1 MTLTTEQIKD
11 IADDLDALGAE
22 LGSRDWDPDDS
33 VSVVS
38 AAAGSLVSVAAMR
51 APVPQQGYYPPP
63 PYPYTPEDFS
73 RPGAPV
79 TLHVQVTGR
88 TLSELKAQA
97 RLHGKGFFGTGDGL
111 EVALSGTVSQDHST
125 GETLYT
131 CAAIVRL
138 REGQGGPRHPVQG
151 SDTLPG

>member
-1 MTLTTEQIKD
+1 MTTKTTLTAMD
-11 IADDLDALGAE
+11 IGRLQHALRREIALIFGD
-22 LGSRDWDPDDS
+22 GS
-33 VSVVS
+33 V
-38 AAAGSLVSVAAMR
+38 
-51 APVPQQGYYPPP
+51 PP